1 MCSEQNLLRKIS
13 KFLKGRINP
22 ALCFKVKMNEQWIEI
37 RKSGDY
43 VKMGEELGI
52 SPVCAR
58 IMRNRGLTD
67 VSLMRSFIEESSDN
81 GHDAFLLYS
90 MNVLVKVMLEKI
102 RERKKIRIIGDYDVD
117 GICATFILY
126 KGLSYLGADCDY
138 TIPHRIEDGYGIN
151 IKLIDEAKE
160 AGVDTIITCDN
171 GIAAKVQTDHA
182 NELGLSM
189 VITDHH
195 EVPFEEVDGVRRSV
209 LPNADAIVDPKLDAD
224 NYPFKGIC
232 GAYVAYKVIEALSKE
247 AGMDG
252 CEAYDDLL
260 RELKEFAA
268 LATVCDVMELQDENR
283 ALVKSGLK
291 LLADSKNTGM
301 RALIEATGLKG
312 RVLSVYHLGF
322 VIGPCLN
329 ASGRLDTSLKA
340 LSLFCDANPVTAMQK
355 ALELKELNESRKQ
368 MTLDETAKA
377 IEIVSESETI
387 DKVIVLY
394 LPDCHESLA
403 GIIAGRVKE
412 RFFHPTLVFTD
423 AENGIKGSGR
433 SIEAYDMFEELSKV
447 KDLFT
452 KFGGH
457 KMAAGVSLPKDN
469 FEELKIRLN
478 ENCELKDDDF
488 KDTVRIDME
497 LPFAYANLALARDI
511 ARLEPFGTGNPEPLF
526 ARRDV
531 TFLSGRIIGKNGNAA
546 RYKVSDGDGRVY
558 EMVYFGDLCEIED
571 YVESMYGA
579 KKRELLHMGRSVNI
593 KLDVCYK
600 LSVNTYNNT
609 ESANMTLKYFR

>member
-1 MCSEQNLLRKIS
+1 
-13 KFLKGRINP
+13 
-22 ALCFKVKMNEQWIEI
+22 MNEQWIEI

-67 VSLMRSFIEESSDN
+67 VSLMRSFIEEAKDY

-90 MNVLVKVMLEKI
+90 MNVLVKVVLGKI
-102 RERKKIRIIGDYDVD
+102 RDKEKIRIIGDYDVD

-151 IKLIDEAKE
+151 IRLIDEAKE
-160 AGVDTIITCDN
+160 AEIDTIITCDN
-171 GIAAKVQTDHA
+171 GIAAIDQTDHA
-182 NELGLSM
+182 NELGLTM

-195 EVPFEEVDGVRRSV
+195 EVPFETLDGVRRSL

-247 AGMDG
+247 AGADANPGYSELMS
-252 CEAYDDLL
+252 
-260 RELKEFAA
+260 ELKEFAA
-268 LATVCDVMELQDENR
+268 LATVCDVMELKDENR
-283 ALVKSGLK
+283 SLVKSGLK
-291 LLADSKNTGM
+291 LLRDSKNTGM

-312 RVLSVYHLGF
+312 KALSVYHLGF

-329 ASGRLDTSLKA
+329 ASGRLDTSLKS
-340 LSLFCDANPVTAMQK
+340 LSLFLDEDPVTAMQK

-368 MTLDETAKA
+368 MTLDETEKA
-377 IEIVSESETI
+377 IKIVSDAGTI

-394 LPDCHESLA
+394 LPTCHESLA

-412 RFFHPTLVFTD
+412 RFFRPTFVFTD

-433 SIEAYDMFEELSKV
+433 SIEAYDMFEELNKV
-447 KDLFT
+447 KDLLT

-457 KMAAGVSLPKDN
+457 KMAAGVSLSKDN
-469 FEELKIRLN
+469 LDELKKRLN
-478 ENCELKDDDF
+478 ENCTLNDDDF

-497 LPFAYANLALARDI
+497 LPFAYATLPLARDI

-531 TFLSGRIIGKNGNAA
+531 TFLSGRIMGKNNNAA

-558 EMVYFGDLCEIED
+558 ETVYFGDLNEIED
-571 YVESMYGA
+571 YVESVYGA
-579 KKRELLHMGRSVNI
+579 EKRELLHSGRSVNI
-593 KLDVCYK
+593 KFDVCYK
-600 LSVNTYNNT
+600 LSVNTYNNID
-609 ESANMTLKYFR
+609 SANMTLKYLR

>member
-1 MCSEQNLLRKIS
+1 
-13 KFLKGRINP
+13 
-22 ALCFKVKMNEQWIEI
+22 MNEQWIEI

-43 VKMGEELGI
+43 LKMGEELGI

-67 VSLMRSFIEESSDN
+67 VSLMRSFIEDVSDA

-90 MNVLVKVMLEKI
+90 MNVLVKVVLEKI
-102 RERKKIRIIGDYDVD
+102 RDKEKIRIIGDYDVD

-126 KGLSYLGADCDY
+126 KGLTYLGADCDY

-182 NELGLSM
+182 NELGLTM

-195 EVPFEEVDGVRRSV
+195 EVPFETIDGERRSV

-224 NYPFKGIC
+224 KYPFKGIC

-247 AGMDG
+247 AGKDG
-252 CEAYDDLL
+252 CEAYDDLK

-268 LATVCDVMELQDENR
+268 LATVCDVMELTDENR
-283 ALVKSGLK
+283 GLVKSGLK

-312 RVLSVYHLGF
+312 KVLSVYHLGF

-340 LSLFCDANPVTAMQK
+340 LSLFLDTDSVTAMQK
-355 ALELKELNESRKQ
+355 AMELKELNESRKQ

-377 IEIVSESETI
+377 IETVSEAETI

-394 LPDCHESLA
+394 LPTCHESLA

-412 RFFHPTLVFTD
+412 RFFRPTYVFTD
-423 AENGIKGSGR
+423 AEKGIKGSGR
-433 SIEAYDMFEELSKV
+433 SIEAYDMFEELNKV
-447 KDLFT
+447 KDLLT

-457 KMAAGVSLPKDN
+457 KMAAGVSLSKEN
-469 FEELKIRLN
+469 FEELKRRLN
-478 ENCELKDDDF
+478 ENCDLKEEDF
-488 KDTVRIDME
+488 KDTVKIDME
-497 LPFAYANLALARDI
+497 LPFSYATLGLARDI
-511 ARLEPFGTGNPEPLF
+511 ERLEPFGTGNPEPLF

-531 TFLSGRIIGKNGNAA
+531 TFLSGRIMGKNGNTA

-558 EMVYFGDLCEIED
+558 EMVYFGDLSELED
-571 YVESMYGA
+571 YVESVYG
-579 KKRELLHMGRSVNI
+579 KEKRELLHMGRSVNI

-600 LSVNTYNNT
+600 LTVNTYNNID
-609 ESANMTLKYFR
+609 SANMTLKYYR